1 MIQLPTIRS
10 GGIDFTIPQPAR
22 LGFASTLVLPTISEG
37 GIDFTIPKHKGRGEA
52 ETRGLRDGKIN
63 ATWTNGW

>member
-37 GIDFTIPKHKGRGEA
+37 GIDFTIPKPKGLDFA
-52 ETRGLRDGKIN
+52 STLGLRDGKIN
-63 ATWTNGW
+63 VTLTHGW